1 MLCATKEFHS
11 CLCHF
16 DGRAV
21 DLDPVLRVRASAI
34 FRGLCSVPPRMCMC
48 LRLPAVLR
56 VTFIKDQTGVCA
68 HAPAPRSRCV
78 IVKGHA
84 LE

>member
-1 MLCATKEFHS
+1 MLGATKEFHS

-21 DLDPVLRVRASAI
+21 DLDPVLLVRASAI
-34 FRGLCSVPPRMCMC
+34 FCGLCSVPPRMCMC

-56 VTFIKDQTGVCA
+56 VTFIKDQNPVSVGTPLLA
-68 HAPAPRSRCV
+68 ARALDLCV
-78 IVKGHA
+78 LYG
-84 LE
+84 